1 MLKLIKDMY
10 SLLKEEDPNLAAK
23 DLVAKS
29 AFAETEA
36 DHVGKVSQSEFISA
50 CLGQEEFS
58 KMLAFKVINIFV
70 EDDS

>member
-1 MLKLIKDMY
+1 MIKLIKDMY

-29 AFAETEA
+29 AFAEMEA
-36 DHVGKVSQSEFISA
+36 DQVGKVSQSEFISA

-58 KMLAFKVINIFV
+58 KMLALKVINIFV

>member
-1 MLKLIKDMY
+1 MDSNGTITKNELCM
-10 SLLKEEDPNLAAK
+10 

-29 AFAETEA
+29 AFAEMEA

-58 KMLAFKVINIFV
+58 KMLALKVINIFV